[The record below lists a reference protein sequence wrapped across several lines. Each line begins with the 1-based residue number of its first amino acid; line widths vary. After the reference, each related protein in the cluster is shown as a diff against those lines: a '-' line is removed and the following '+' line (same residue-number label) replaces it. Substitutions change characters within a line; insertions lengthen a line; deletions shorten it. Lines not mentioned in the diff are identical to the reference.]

1 MSSIMPKYN
10 LTSLSSQDFEE
21 LVRDLLQEEWGIPL
35 EAFRA
40 GRDRG
45 IDLRYAPA
53 FGGTTIVQ
61 CKHFAVS
68 GYSKLLTTLRVQEFP
83 KIARL
88 DPERYVVATSVA
100 LTPANK
106 DEIVAAL
113 APYVKST
120 GDIIG
125 ADDIEGR
132 LARHPEVERRNF
144 KLWLTSTEVLE
155 RVLHNAE
162 LCQTDFEIDRI
173 RRKLP
178 LFVQSAAYP
187 RAVQLLDDTRIVIVS
202 GAPGIGKTTLAETL
216 LYAYLEQGY
225 EPVKIQGEIIEGRRV
240 FKPTVKQIFY
250 YDDFL
255 GQTFLGDRKEYLG
268 RNEDVA
274 IVNFMEMV
282 RQSEHLRFVL
292 TTREHILRNALQLS
306 EKLAQSPVLE
316 YRCILELRDYTVG
329 QRARILYNHL
339 YFSDLPQTY
348 KEAILEDEF
357 FLHIIRH
364 EHFNPR
370 LIEWLSS
377 RTRVATVPVTS
388 YQAYISDLLRNPQDI
403 WTHAFRNQISEPARA
418 LLFTVYSLGDWTDA
432 RDLKFPFMSLR
443 RYQATKYQWSTAPR
457 EFGDAL
463 EEMDGAFLSY
473 HSGHAS
479 FLNPSIREF
488 IGSLIANEPEIVRD
502 IIESALRFKQI
513 KHLWELSAA
522 HPSSALP
529 AFLQTNAHLVLA
541 TLARLLNAPEARWE
555 KQRDGSR
562 RGYAIDMS
570 FEWRIVLVLT
580 VAEAWHS
587 IPFFDFAAR
596 AAEGL
601 VQNWTRSRVDFLPT
615 LRLLAAF
622 KDKGW
627 VQQNGGI
634 RIYRAVLSSLLENLE
649 FAHETEWG
657 EIRAFSETALEWTDP
672 DEARLTAAFT
682 QYQKSGVDDDIWN
695 CSSADEASELRD
707 ALQQMQTKFG
717 VDFVQEI
724 GLLDEQLHEQEE
736 PSDDF
741 RGGSWNSS
749 ALDKAEREYV
759 SDDDIRQMFG
769 TLRHGN

>member
-274 IVNFMEMV
+274 IVN
-282 RQSEHLRFVL
+282 
-292 TTREHILRNALQLS
+292 I
-306 EKLAQSPVLE
+306 
-316 YRCILELRDYTVG
+316 C
-329 QRARILYNHL
+329 
-339 YFSDLPQTY
+339 DL
-348 KEAILEDEF
+348 
-357 FLHIIRH
+357 
-364 EHFNPR
+364 
-370 LIEWLSS
+370 
-377 RTRVATVPVTS
+377 
-388 YQAYISDLLRNPQDI
+388 
-403 WTHAFRNQISEPARA
+403 
-418 LLFTVYSLGDWTDA
+418 
-432 RDLKFPFMSLR
+432 
-443 RYQATKYQWSTAPR
+443 
-457 EFGDAL
+457 
-463 EEMDGAFLSY
+463 
-473 HSGHAS
+473 
-479 FLNPSIREF
+479 
-488 IGSLIANEPEIVRD
+488 
-502 IIESALRFKQI
+502 
-513 KHLWELSAA
+513 
-522 HPSSALP
+522 
-529 AFLQTNAHLVLA
+529 
-541 TLARLLNAPEARWE
+541 
-555 KQRDGSR
+555 
-562 RGYAIDMS
+562 
-570 FEWRIVLVLT
+570 
-580 VAEAWHS
+580 
-587 IPFFDFAAR
+587 
-596 AAEGL
+596 
-601 VQNWTRSRVDFLPT
+601 
-615 LRLLAAF
+615 
-622 KDKGW
+622 
-627 VQQNGGI
+627 
-634 RIYRAVLSSLLENLE
+634 
-649 FAHETEWG
+649 
-657 EIRAFSETALEWTDP
+657 
-672 DEARLTAAFT
+672 
-682 QYQKSGVDDDIWN
+682 
-695 CSSADEASELRD
+695 C
-707 ALQQMQTKFG
+707 
-717 VDFVQEI
+717 
-724 GLLDEQLHEQEE
+724 
-736 PSDDF
+736 
-741 RGGSWNSS
+741 
-749 ALDKAEREYV
+749 
-759 SDDDIRQMFG
+759 
-769 TLRHGN
+769 

>member
-1 MSSIMPKYN
+1 MPKYN
-10 LTSLSSQDFEE
+10 FTSLSSQDFEE
-21 LVRDLLQEEWGIPL
+21 LARDLLQEEWGIAL

-68 GYSKLLTTLRVQEFP
+68 GYSKLLTNLRVQEFP

-125 ADDIEGR
+125 ADDIEGL

-144 KLWLTSTEVLE
+144 KLWLTSTEVIE

-187 RAVQLLDDTRIVIVS
+187 RAMKLLDDSRIVIVS
-202 GAPGIGKTTLAETL
+202 GAPGIGKTTLAEML
-216 LYAYLEQGY
+216 LYAHLEQGY
-225 EPVKIQGEIIEGRRV
+225 EPVKIQGEIIEGRRL
-240 FKPTVKQIFY
+240 FKPKVKRIFY

-274 IVNFMEMV
+274 IVNFIAMV
-282 RQSEHLRFVL
+282 RQSEYSRFVL

-306 EKLAQSPVLE
+306 EKLAQSHVLE
-316 YRCILELRDYTVG
+316 HRCILELGDYTVG
-329 QRARILYNHL
+329 QKARILYNHL

-357 FLHIIRH
+357 FLRIIRH

-377 RTRVATVPVTS
+377 RTRVATVPVPS
-388 YQAYISDLLRNPQDI
+388 YQAYISDLLKNPQGI

-432 RDLKFPFMSLR
+432 RDLEFSFASLR
-443 RYQATKYQWSTAPR
+443 RHQATKYHWSTAPR
-457 EFGDAL
+457 EFREAL

-473 HSGHAS
+473 HLGHAS
-479 FLNPSIREF
+479 FHNPSIREF

-513 KHLWELSAA
+513 ERLWELSAA

-529 AFLQTNAHLVLA
+529 EFLHSNAHLILP
-541 TLARLLNAPEARWE
+541 TLARLLNAPEIIRWE
-555 KQRDGSR
+555 KQRDGSM
-562 RGYAIDMS
+562 RGYVIDMCS
-570 FEWRIVLVLT
+570 ELRIVFVLT

-587 IPFFDFAAR
+587 IPLLDFAAQ
-596 AAEGL
+596 AADGL

-634 RIYRAVLSSLLENLE
+634 RIYRAVLSGLLKNLE
-649 FAHETEWG
+649 FTHGTEWG
-657 EIRAFSETALEWTDP
+657 EILAFSETALEWT
-672 DEARLTAAFT
+672 EADDAQLTVAFT
-682 QYQKSGVDDDIWN
+682 RYQTSGVDNDIWN
-695 CSSADEASELRD
+695 CSSADEADELKD
-707 ALQQMQTKFG
+707 ALEEMQTKFG
-717 VDFVQEI
+717 VDFVQKVRQLE
-724 GLLDEQLHEQEE
+724 LHEHEE

-749 ALDKAEREYV
+749 ALSKAEREYV

-769 TLRHGN
+769 TLREGN

>member
-1 MSSIMPKYN
+1 MPKYDF
-10 LTSLSSQDFEE
+10 TSLSSQDFEE
-21 LVRDLLQEEWGIPL
+21 LVRDLLQEQWGIPL

-68 GYSKLLTTLRVQEFP
+68 GYSKVLTNLRVQESP
-83 KIARL
+83 KITL
-88 DPERYVVATSVA
+88 LNPERYVVATSVA

-106 DEIVAAL
+106 DEIVVAL

-120 GDIIG
+120 GDVIG
-125 ADDIEGR
+125 ADDIEGL
-132 LARHPEVERRNF
+132 LARYPEVEPRNF
-144 KLWLTSTEVLE
+144 KLWLTSTEVIE

-178 LFVQSAAYP
+178 LFVQNVAYP
-187 RAVQLLDDTRIVIVS
+187 RAMQLLDNTRIVIIS
-202 GAPGIGKTTLAETL
+202 GAPGIGKTTLAEML
-216 LYAYLEQGY
+216 LYAHMEQGY
-225 EPVKIQGEIIEGRRV
+225 EPVKIQGEIIEGRRL
-240 FKPTVKQIFY
+240 FKPKAKRIFY

-282 RQSEHLRFVL
+282 QQSQYSRFVL
-292 TTREHILRNALQLS
+292 TTREHILRNAIQLS
-306 EKLAQSPVLE
+306 EKLAQSPVLNHH
-316 YRCILELRDYTVG
+316 CILELRDYTVG

-348 KEAILEDEF
+348 KEAILEDNF

-364 EHFNPR
+364 GHFNPR

-377 RTRVATVPVTS
+377 RARVAAVSASS
-388 YQAYISDLLRNPQDI
+388 YQAYISDLLKNPQGI

-418 LLFTVYSLGDWTDA
+418 LLFTVYSLSEYSTDA
-432 RDLKFPFMSLR
+432 LDLEFPFKSLR
-443 RYQATKYQWSTAPR
+443 RHQSAKYHWSTAPR
-457 EFGDAL
+457 EFRDAL

-473 HSGHAS
+473 YSGAVG

-488 IGSLIANEPEIVRD
+488 IGSLIAKEPEVVRD
-502 IIESALRFKQI
+502 IIESSPRFKQI
-513 KHLWELSAA
+513 ERLWELGAA

-529 AFLQTNAHLVLA
+529 EFLHANAPLVLA
-541 TLARLLNAPEARWE
+541 TLARLLNAPEMRWE
-555 KQRDGSR
+555 KWRDGLR
-562 RGYAIDMS
+562 MGYPIDLS
-570 FEWRIVLVLT
+570 SEEKIVFVLT

-587 IPFFDFAAR
+587 VPFLDFAAR
-596 AAEGL
+596 AADVL
-601 VQNWTRSRVDFLPT
+601 IQKWTQSRVEFLGT

-622 KDKGW
+622 KDKRW

-634 RIYRAVLSSLLENLE
+634 RIYRAVLSGLLENLDS
-649 FAHETEWG
+649 AHGTEWG
-657 EIRAFSETALEWTDP
+657 EILAFPKTALEWTEADQ
-672 DEARLTAAFT
+672 ARLTSAFW
-682 QYQKSGVDDDIWN
+682 QYQTSRVDDDIGN
-695 CSSADEASELRD
+695 CSSADEAGELRS
-707 ALQQMQTKFG
+707 ALEELQTKFG
-717 VDFVQEI
+717 VDFTAEI
-724 GLLDEQLHEQEE
+724 GQLEE
-736 PSDDF
+736 DFYRHGDASDDY
-741 RGGSWNSS
+741 RDNSWNSG
-749 ALDKAEREYV
+749 AVAEAEREYV
-759 SDDDIRQMFG
+759 SDNDIQQMFG
-769 TLRHGN
+769 TLINGN

>member
-1 MSSIMPKYN
+1 MSSIMPNYN

-21 LVRDLLQEEWGIPL
+21 LARDLLQEEWGVPL

-53 FGGTTIVQ
+53 FGGKTIVQ

-68 GYSKLLTTLRVQEFP
+68 GYSKLLTNLRVQEFP

-100 LTPANK
+100 LTPTNK
-106 DEIVAAL
+106 DEIITAL

-125 ADDIEGR
+125 ADDIEG
-132 LARHPEVERRNF
+132 LIARHPKVERRNF

-178 LFVQSAAYP
+178 LFVHSAAYP
-187 RAVQLLDDTRIVIVS
+187 RAIQLLDDTRVVIVS
-202 GAPGIGKTTLAETL
+202 GAPGIGKTTLAEML
-216 LYAYLEQGY
+216 LYAHLEQGY
-225 EPVKIQGEIIEGRRV
+225 EPIKIQGEIIEGRRL
-240 FKPTVKQIFY
+240 FKPKVKQIFY

-274 IVNFMEMV
+274 IVNFIEMV
-282 RQSEHLRFVL
+282 QQSGQSRFVL

-316 YRCILELRDYTVG
+316 HRCILELRDYTAG

-377 RTRVATVPVTS
+377 RTRVATVPVSS
-388 YQAYISDLLRNPQDI
+388 YQAYISDLLKNPQGI

-418 LLFTVYSLGDWTDA
+418 LLFTFYSLGAWTDVQN
-432 RDLKFPFMSLR
+432 LEFPFKSLR
-443 RYQATKYQWSTAPR
+443 RHQATKYHWSTRPR
-457 EFGDAL
+457 EFRDAL

-473 HSGHAS
+473 RSGHAS

-502 IIESALRFKQI
+502 VIESALCFNQI
-513 KHLWELSAA
+513 EHLWELSAA
-522 HPSSALP
+522 HPGSALP
-529 AFLQTNAHLVLA
+529 EFLRSSQGLLLA
-541 TLARLLNAPEARWE
+541 TLAHLLNAPAIRWE
-555 KQRDGSR
+555 KHSDGST
-562 RGYAIDMS
+562 RGYSIDTS
-570 FEWRIVLVLT
+570 PEWRIVFVLT
-580 VAEAWHS
+580 IAEAWHS
-587 IPFFDFAAR
+587 VPFLDFTEQAADV
-596 AAEGL
+596 L
-601 VQNWTRSRVDFLPT
+601 VRNWTRSRVDFLPT
-615 LRLLAAF
+615 LGLLAAF
-622 KDKGW
+622 KDRDW
-627 VQQNGGI
+627 VQQNGGM
-634 RIYRAVLSSLLENLE
+634 RIYRTLLSGLLENLE
-649 FAHETEWG
+649 FAHGTEWG
-657 EIRAFSETALEWTDP
+657 EILEFPGTALEWTEA
-672 DEARLTAAFT
+672 DEARLTSAFR
-682 QYQKSGVDDDIWN
+682 QYQLRGVDDDIGN
-695 CSSADEASELRD
+695 CRSADEAHELRG
-707 ALQQMQTKFG
+707 ALEKMRTQFG
-717 VDFVQEI
+717 VDFAAEI
-724 GLLDEQLHEQEE
+724 GQLDEQFYQDED

-749 ALDKAEREYV
+749 ALDNGERGYV
-759 SDDDIRQMFG
+759 SDDDIQQMFG
-769 TLRHGN
+769 TLRDGN

>member
-1 MSSIMPKYN
+1 MSSVMPKYN
-10 LTSLSSQDFEE
+10 ITSLSSQDFEE

-35 EAFRA
+35 EAFRT
-40 GRDRG
+40 GRDGG

-61 CKHFAVS
+61 CKHLAVS
-68 GYSKLLTTLRVQEFP
+68 GYSKILTNLRVQEFP

-113 APYVKST
+113 APYVKTT

-125 ADDIEGR
+125 ADDIEGL

-144 KLWLTSTEVLE
+144 KLWLTSTEVIE

-187 RAVQLLDDTRIVIVS
+187 RAMKLLDDSRIVIVS
-202 GAPGIGKTTLAETL
+202 GAPGIGKTTLAEML

-225 EPVKIQGEIIEGRRV
+225 EPVKIQGEIIEGRRL
-240 FKPTVKQIFY
+240 FKPKVKRIFY

-274 IVNFMEMV
+274 IVNFIEMV
-282 RQSEHLRFVL
+282 RQSAHSRFVL

-306 EKLAQSPVLE
+306 EKLSQSPTLE
-316 YRCILELRDYTVG
+316 HRCILELRDYTVG

-357 FLHIIRH
+357 FLHIIQH

-377 RTRVATVPVTS
+377 RTRVATAPVSS
-388 YQAYISDLLRNPQDI
+388 YQAYISDLLKNPQGI
-403 WTHAFRNQISEPARA
+403 WTHAFRNQISEPSRA
-418 LLFTVYSLGDWTDA
+418 LLFTVYSLGDWTGA
-432 RDLKFPFMSLR
+432 RNLEFPFMSLR
-443 RYQATKYQWSTAPR
+443 RHQATKYHWTTRPR
-457 EFGDAL
+457 EFRDAL

-488 IGSLIANEPEIVRD
+488 IGSLIANEPEIARD

-513 KHLWELSAA
+513 RYLWELSIA
-522 HPSSALP
+522 HPNSALP
-529 AFLQTNAHLVLA
+529 EFLRSNAHLLLA
-541 TLARLLNAPEARWE
+541 TLAHLLNTPEVRWE
-555 KQRDGSR
+555 KHRDGST
-562 RGYAIDMS
+562 RGYLIDTS
-570 FEWRIVLVLT
+570 PESKIVFVLT

-587 IPFFDFAAR
+587 VPFLDFAAK
-596 AAEGL
+596 AADSL
-601 VQNWTRSRVDFLPT
+601 VQNWKRSGVDFLPT
-615 LRLLAAF
+615 LSLLSAF
-622 KDKGW
+622 KDRAW
-627 VQQNGGI
+627 VQQNGLI
-634 RIYRAVLSSLLENLE
+634 RIYRAILSGLLENLE
-649 FAHETEWG
+649 FTH
-657 EIRAFSETALEWTDP
+657 
-672 DEARLTAAFT
+672 
-682 QYQKSGVDDDIWN
+682 
-695 CSSADEASELRD
+695 
-707 ALQQMQTKFG
+707 
-717 VDFVQEI
+717 
-724 GLLDEQLHEQEE
+724 
-736 PSDDF
+736 
-741 RGGSWNSS
+741 
-749 ALDKAEREYV
+749 
-759 SDDDIRQMFG
+759 G
-769 TLRHGN
+769 T